1 MTDTAPK
8 PWDKQKTCENHKKPY
23 VKFINLPILWICLAT
38 YSNFMGV
45 IADLLSY
52 KFKFS
57 ELKVH
62 LLNYRFK
69 FHGLIVDLLSY
80 TFKFCECT
88 VDLLSYMLKYREFIA
103 DLLSYIFKFSEFID
117 EKTCHL
123 TISSAQNGTWHVRC
137 SINALWLKMSP

>member
-57 ELKVH
+57 ELKVD

-69 FHGLIVDLLSY
+69 FHGLI
-80 TFKFCECT
+80 